1 MDEKVVLI
9 AEPADLL
16 CGTFLKFKPEEID
29 IYLGELAS
37 RALQCLDDL
46 LIKKEI
52 RLLEA
57 LDLKRKSKRLA
68 DLAKR
73 TQMNALNLEDM
84 FVRLTESGKR
94 IASAFRRRNEFPD
107 GFDSEADNLR
117 KQILRSSNDVMDS
130 NHNAESL
137 TNQIAVLE
145 EEMKLLAREAAMH
158 PTAETLKSRC
168 KKLDRA
174 IDIETVERKKHLL
187 ESRRLH
193 RQLNDVFER
202 REQLAN
208 DLAECQKSIDSL
220 TIEFN
225 AAQSKSQEV
234 VQETTRLE
242 SDLSDLKDVLSRS
255 EDEIKELAET
265 QSKLEQSKEDIEA
278 ETEDLTTRNKKLKNH
293 LCSITEKLFTVK
305 HQYQELNNEAIQL
318 NGAISKMNVDLSHMG
333 EEKKRYLVSTNQAVK
348 SGAITQKLIRRGEKK
363 LRHLEETIRYLE
375 ETRKVQAA
383 DLELMQ
389 KRASKMDTKESKR
402 LRTQISQMTEAR
414 LAQSDFTD
422 HEREEIRVIM
432 REAAKCLAEI
442 DKQKRSLTDLHRL
455 VEVKSFEA
463 SQKKRYLQK
472 AQLHYAQVKRD
483 LKLQQ
488 FYLIGYQKVLVS
500 LQRQLKNLGKL
511 YKGVSVER
519 NECLTMINLA
529 QQKKLMIEEKCYF
542 YTNEMTIL
550 QSSLSNKQDQMD
562 EVRRR
567 MESLKKSRIAIRN
580 ELSKQIQVNRE
591 IEANKKWF
599 GANLQRLNRDLD
611 EKKAQMGRL
620 QGECKA
626 AIQKRDDV
634 KRQLED
640 ALVKVEQ
647 TKKNLNELEENGK
660 KSRDALSAKNREF
673 ALLFHEGQ
681 AEART
686 VKVLRSKVTEEG
698 TVRKELAHVNAQI
711 SAARERLLHL
721 EDSADDPMGEN
732 STSRLHLLQG
742 TDPSLDQLLRE
753 ENRLLSAVTK
763 KETKL
768 REIHTVF
775 KVVDDLVTQSAS
787 KTSEENAR
795 NLQLA
800 KAVNSG
806 YRINYLKETEMKA
819 TCAELR
825 MKILHSAVL
834 KRDLEVGA
842 LIGQV

>member
-1 MDEKVVLI
+1 MGEEVLLI
-9 AEPADLL
+9 AEPADSLR
-16 CGTFLKFKPEEID
+16 GTFLKSKLEEID
-29 IYLGELAS
+29 IYLGELGS
-37 RALQCLDDL
+37 GALQCLDEL
-46 LIKKEI
+46 LIKKAI
-52 RLLEA
+52 PLLEA
-57 LDLKRKSKRLA
+57 LDLKRKCKRLV
-68 DLAKR
+68 DLTKR

-94 IASAFRRRNEFPD
+94 IASAFRHRNEFPD
-107 GFDSEADNLR
+107 GFDSEADDLR
-117 KQILRSSNDVMDS
+117 KQILRSSNDVMES

-137 TNQIAVLE
+137 TNQIAALE

-158 PTAETLKSRC
+158 PTAETLKSRR
-168 KKLDRA
+168 KNLDRA
-174 IDIETVERKKHLL
+174 IDTETVERKKHLL

-208 DLAECQKSIDSL
+208 DLSECQKSIDSL
-220 TIEFN
+220 TTEFN
-225 AAQSKSQEV
+225 AAQSKSQEA
-234 VQETTRLE
+234 VQETARLE
-242 SDLSDLKDVLSRS
+242 SELSGLKNVLTRS
-255 EDEIKELAET
+255 EDEIKGLVVT
-265 QSKLEQSKEDIEA
+265 QSKLEVSKEDIEA
-278 ETEDLTTRNKKLKNH
+278 ETKGLTTRNRKLKNR
-293 LCSITEKLFTVK
+293 LCSITEKLFKVK

-318 NGAISKMNVDLSHMG
+318 NGAISKMKVDLSHMG
-333 EEKKRYLVSTNQAVK
+333 AEKKRYLVSTNLAVK
-348 SGAITQKLIRRGEKK
+348 SGATTQKLIRQGEKK
-363 LRHLEETIRYLE
+363 VRHLEETIRYLE

-383 DLELMQ
+383 DLDLVQ
-389 KRASKMDTKESKR
+389 KMASRMDAKESKR

-414 LAQSDFTD
+414 LAQNDFTD

-432 REAAKCLAEI
+432 RETVKLLAEI
-442 DKQKRSLTDLHRL
+442 DKQKRSLTELHCL

-472 AQLHYAQVKRD
+472 AQLHYVQVKRD

-488 FYLIGYQKVLVS
+488 FYLNDYQKTLVS

-511 YKGVSVER
+511 YKGISVER

-567 MESLKKSRIAIRN
+567 MEGLKKSRIVIQN

-599 GANLQRLNRDLD
+599 GANLQRLNRDLN
-611 EKKAQMGRL
+611 EEKAQMGRL

-634 KRQLED
+634 KHQLED

-647 TKKNLNELEENGK
+647 AKKNLDELEKNGK

-686 VKVLRSKVTEEG
+686 VEVFRSKVAEKG
-698 TVRKELAHVNAQI
+698 TVRKELAHINDQI

-721 EDSADDPMGEN
+721 EDLADDPMGEN
-732 STSRLHLLQG
+732 STSRLRLLQG
-742 TDPSLDQLLRE
+742 TDPSLKQLLRE

-763 KETKL
+763 KETEL

-775 KVVDDLVTQSAS
+775 RVVDDLVTQSAS
-787 KTSEENAR
+787 KMIEESAR
-795 NLQLA
+795 NLQLV
-800 KAVNSG
+800 KDVNSG
-806 YRINYLKETEMKA
+806 HRINYLKETEMKA

-825 MKILHSAVL
+825 MKILYSAVL
-834 KRDLEVGA
+834 KRDLEVGT
-842 LIGQV
+842 LIG